1 MQDGAGELSG
11 RIFDLCNDTDWND
24 YVTGGKCLYRGDC
37 SLRRNKALY
46 SVSPSIPYS
55 TTIKQAIQA
64 GGGGSVNNT
73 LTTLLSNYTE
83 TPDFCVLGNTMFH
96 TVQLDGSPYNTM
108 LTMMPKRF
116 VRVWLENKKT
126 VTEPISISSFVGI
139 NNSAATDDSSQPWW
153 FNFPN
158 SDVPVQPAP
167 QGQGGGGGRGQ
178 NNNGG
183 VQGSDGGKS
192 LDYAFQNIDL
202 CKGVNITLHANIEA
216 ELLANQRLIQSRE
229 IPNTKLD
236 CISNEKNPDM
246 VYENTN
252 GMEAAIAEFESMFP
266 DYAITFDKSESS
278 GSFAAKNLN
287 LNLEYSIHT
296 FAQHKESW
304 GRYKWVRIFY
314 GTSFDP
320 KNTDKLCNQV
330 KMLPFIPS
338 EYWGFNLINHYQ
350 RRVGVRRRSTP
361 ELPYMFLTTQVLNG
375 KLYDKEGTDQ
385 VPFQINPKIT
395 GMPLVRYPQS
405 GINAF
410 QLFLMLLVFPL
421 MTMLFFPL
429 IVQNVALEMR
439 EKLVLAIRLQ
449 SGRLAAYWGAT
460 YLFHYTLY
468 FGGTFLFAGFQ
479 ALIGNRIFVDCN
491 VGQLIAVLAFWGHAQ
506 IGMGIFLAM
515 ILSRTRLQ
523 MLSAYVMM
531 LLVMILTP
539 MLWGAR
545 LSEWTAGLWIFPPT
559 AFIRGYV
566 FVLYISNVSDY
577 IYIYIYVFFCI
588 LLIRLSIY
596 I

>member
-1 MQDGAGELSG
+1 
-11 RIFDLCNDTDWND
+11 
-24 YVTGGKCLYRGDC
+24 
-37 SLRRNKALY
+37 
-46 SVSPSIPYS
+46 
-55 TTIKQAIQA
+55 
-64 GGGGSVNNT
+64 
-73 LTTLLSNYTE
+73 
-83 TPDFCVLGNTMFH
+83 
-96 TVQLDGSPYNTM
+96 
-108 LTMMPKRF
+108 
-116 VRVWLENKKT
+116 
-126 VTEPISISSFVGI
+126 
-139 NNSAATDDSSQPWW
+139 
-153 FNFPN
+153 
-158 SDVPVQPAP
+158 
-167 QGQGGGGGRGQ
+167 
-178 NNNGG
+178 
-183 VQGSDGGKS
+183 
-192 LDYAFQNIDL
+192 
-202 CKGVNITLHANIEA
+202 
-216 ELLANQRLIQSRE
+216 
-229 IPNTKLD
+229 
-236 CISNEKNPDM
+236 
-246 VYENTN
+246 
-252 GMEAAIAEFESMFP
+252 
-266 DYAITFDKSESS
+266 
-278 GSFAAKNLN
+278 
-287 LNLEYSIHT
+287 
-296 FAQHKESW
+296 
-304 GRYKWVRIFY
+304 
-314 GTSFDP
+314 
-320 KNTDKLCNQV
+320 
-330 KMLPFIPS
+330 
-338 EYWGFNLINHYQ
+338 
-350 RRVGVRRRSTP
+350 
-361 ELPYMFLTTQVLNG
+361 MFLTTQVLNG

-577 IYIYIYVFFCI
+577 IYIYMSFSVY
-588 LLIRLSIY
+588 Y
-596 I
+596 